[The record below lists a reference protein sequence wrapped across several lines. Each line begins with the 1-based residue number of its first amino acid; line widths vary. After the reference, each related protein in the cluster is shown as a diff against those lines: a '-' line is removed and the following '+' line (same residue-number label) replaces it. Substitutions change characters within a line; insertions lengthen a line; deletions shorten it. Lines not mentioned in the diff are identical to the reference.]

1 MRSILNHIGRAGLAT
16 GQVLIND
23 VVQNL
28 KYGIEYFDGDD
39 KKAPIGKW
47 RDVID
52 NGANGFCLNGTD
64 ILRPDIANTVTVFA
78 GTGQGKSTVPMAT
91 TLGRLTAGSAVVFD
105 PAGTLVPV
113 TAKRFE
119 RLNFGI
125 HNVNY
130 SDILNSSSYN
140 VFDAFKSDDDA
151 MRFMGHMHRV
161 ANKGGQTDVFFTTSS
176 IALTSFLAK
185 IVMRFPKQYRNMQN
199 LMYLLDVF
207 PQKKA
212 GKPGEPETRVF
223 NRIAVKYCTDRMFN
237 EYKALI
243 SNQSERTIGSI
254 LLTAKSTLHHYA
266 SEALC
271 RASAF
276 SSIDFESLSSKNQII
291 YITSNVYD
299 ASYYQDITSVTIELA
314 YRALMREVKKN
325 ANKVFFLLDE
335 CAICNLPSLS
345 EVVSTCR
352 KFNIYNLLCYQ
363 NQGQLYNAYGREL
376 SNNILGNSSS
386 LYLGYQDY
394 QTVNDIT
401 QLLGKRTV
409 TDRNGRTQERHA
421 IDPNELLRMSRS
433 EGLFVHRNV
442 GYRLKLSPF
451 YEQPFLRT
459 ELSGKPYSFSN
470 PDIPHTVPLIPLT

>member
-1 MRSILNHIGRAGLAT
+1 MKDILKNIGKAGLAT
-16 GQVLIND
+16 GHVLIND
-23 VVQNL
+23 MVENI
-28 KYGIEYFDGDD
+28 KYGIEYFDDID

-47 RDVID
+47 YDIID

-64 ILRPDIANTVTVFA
+64 ILRPDIANTIALFA

-91 TLGRLTAGSAVVFD
+91 TLGRLTSGSAIVFD
-105 PAGTLVPV
+105 PAGTLVPI
-113 TAKRFE
+113 TAPRFD

-125 HNVNY
+125 HNVDFSN
-130 SDILNSSSYN
+130 ILNSSSVN

-151 MRFMGHMHRV
+151 MRFMAHMHRV

-185 IVMRFPKQYRNMQN
+185 LVMRCDKKYRNMAN
-199 LMYLLDVF
+199 LMHLLDVF
-207 PQKKA
+207 PQKKQV
-212 GKPGEPETRVF
+212 KPGEPETRVF
-223 NRIAVKYCTDRMFN
+223 NKIAAKYCSDQMFN
-237 EYKALI
+237 EYKGLI
-243 SNQSERTIGSI
+243 SNQSERTMGSI

-276 SSIDFESLSSKNQII
+276 SSIDFESLSSKNQIV
-291 YITSNVYD
+291 YITANAYD

-314 YRALMREVKKN
+314 YRALMREVK
-325 ANKVFFLLDE
+325 ANSKRVFFLLDE
-335 CAICNLPSLS
+335 CAICSLPSLS

-376 SNNILGNSSS
+376 SNNILGNSSR

-401 QLLGKRTV
+401 QLLGKRIV
-409 TDRNGRTQERHA
+409 SDRQGRTQEKHA
-421 IDPNELLRMSRS
+421 IDPNELLRMGKK

-442 GYRLKLSPF
+442 AYRLKLSPY
-451 YEQPFLRT
+451 YEQPFLKADLR
-459 ELSGKPYSFSN
+459 GNPYDFSN
-470 PDIPHTVPLIPLT
+470 PHIPHEVELIPVA